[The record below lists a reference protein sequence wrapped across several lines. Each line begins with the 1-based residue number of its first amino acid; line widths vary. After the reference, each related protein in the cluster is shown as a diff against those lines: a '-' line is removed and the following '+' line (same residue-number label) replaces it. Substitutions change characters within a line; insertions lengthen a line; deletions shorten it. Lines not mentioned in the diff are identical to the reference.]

1 LPIPQSLAFHHGD
14 VLLHVTP
21 IEMSKFLSGPIV
33 VRDPVEADYTVL
45 TAIVRGAFKEY
56 ESYLAPEA
64 YAQYLDEVVRL
75 ELRGSHGQALVAEL
89 AGRVVGTASYH
100 HDIKENGVEWPAGW
114 VNLRGLAV
122 EAGAR
127 GQGVGRRMIEECA
140 ERVRVAGG
148 GALCL
153 HVSEAMAAA
162 ALFFDH
168 LGFKRVRHYDL
179 PPAPDPVTRARRSGP
194 WSWAFFLPVI

>member
-1 LPIPQSLAFHHGD
+1 MLKLY
-14 VLLHVTP
+14 
-21 IEMSKFLSGPIV
+21 SGPIV
-33 VRDPVEADYTVL
+33 VRDCVEADDPLL
-45 TAIVRGAFKEY
+45 TAIVSGAFKEY

-64 YAQYLDEVVRL
+64 YSQYLNEVMRL
-75 ELRGSHGQALVAEL
+75 ELRGSRGQVLVAEL

-100 HDIKENGVEWPAGW
+100 QDIKGNGVEWPAGW

-127 GQGVGRRMIEECA
+127 RQGVGRRMIKECA
-140 ERVRVAGG
+140 KRVRVQGG

-153 HVSEAMAAA
+153 HVSEAMATA

-168 LGFKRVRHYDL
+168 IGFKRVRHYDL
-179 PPAPDPVTRARRSGP
+179 PPAPDPVTGARRSGP
-194 WSWAFFLPVI
+194 WSWAFFLPVT